1 MERMIPKPD
10 PQRDPASSPG
20 LSLPR
25 RLVLDTNVC
34 LDLFVFRDPRWA
46 TLLSALQ
53 RADVQAFTR
62 ADCRMEWT
70 LVLGYARLGLST
82 AQQAARLAEFDQL
95 IALVPETAADDTAAS
110 AAIDSPRLPQCSD
123 PDDQKFIELA
133 AACKADA
140 LLSKDKQVLKLARKL
155 KKLAL
160 YRILSP
166 EQWTAEWQAGGA

>member
-1 MERMIPKPD
+1 MDAGPWLCAAGSEHGAAGGAIGRV
-10 PQRDPASSPG
+10 R
-20 LSLPR
+20 
-25 RLVLDTNVC
+25 
-34 LDLFVFRDPRWA
+34 
-46 TLLSALQ
+46 SA
-53 RADVQAFTR
+53 
-62 ADCRMEWT
+62 
-70 LVLGYARLGLST
+70 
-82 AQQAARLAEFDQL
+82 
-95 IALVPETAADDTAAS
+95 ETAADDTAAS